1 VTTNKEAC
9 LQFAR
14 RCLELHDRTTS
25 AQQRVH
31 LLEMAQAWRTLA
43 ENAERIHDLFE
54 EAKTLGLIP
63 PRSKMS

>member
-1 VTTNKEAC
+1 
-9 LQFAR
+9 LIAR
-14 RCLELHDRTTS
+14 PFR
-25 AQQRVH
+25 A
-31 LLEMAQAWRTLA
+31 AQARRTLA